1 VSEADRLKW
10 DAAYARRPND
20 APPSPFLAAVLDLL
34 PTRGRALDLAGGA
47 GRNALL
53 LARHGLDVTL
63 ADIAPSGLAAARRRA
78 EAEDSTLRVHE
89 TDFDDGFPP
98 GPWDVLIDFNFL
110 DRRLFPALPSLLA
123 PGGWFVFLQPTT
135 TNLER
140 HPRPSARFL
149 LEPGELRGL
158 LPTDLDVVRFEESWG
173 PEGRH
178 EARLVAQS
186 ASG

>member
-1 VSEADRLKW
+1 MAEADRARW
-10 DAAYARRPND
+10 NAAYASRDSVAN
-20 APPSPFLAAVLDLL
+20 PSPFLTSILPLL
-34 PTRGRALDLAGGA
+34 PTSGRALDLAGGT
-47 GRNALL
+47 GRNALA

-63 ADIAPSGLAAARRRA
+63 ADISA
-78 EAEDSTLRVHE
+78 EALALARTADHPVHLLE

-110 DRRLFPALPSLLA
+110 DRALFAALPTLLA

-149 LEPGELRGL
+149 LTPGELLEL
-158 LPTDLDVVRFEESWG
+158 LPDGLDVVRFEESWG
-173 PEGRH
+173 DDGRH
-178 EARLVAQS
+178 EARLVARRSQS